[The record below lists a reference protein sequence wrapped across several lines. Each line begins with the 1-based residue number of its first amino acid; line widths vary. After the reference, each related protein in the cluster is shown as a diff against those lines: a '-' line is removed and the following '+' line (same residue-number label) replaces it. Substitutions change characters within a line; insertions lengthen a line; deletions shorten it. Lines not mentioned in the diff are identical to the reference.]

1 MERLKLSAG
10 EFLFLEKEANYFD
23 LDSSLAFHRVRV
35 RVFGE
40 VPIKVY
46 ANYVDDNGQVQ
57 AVMLGQGIRYEQEL
71 ELEGFESVSVVVPKG
86 KTAMVSLTRTGRA
99 AGEVLDPT
107 PIALA
112 DATSRQVPLS
122 QLVRMEIRKYL
133 QAAGQDPADA
143 DQLDLD
149 PLDGDF
155 EDDGADDFDLGDG
168 YADDDELFE
177 HDGEGSDPGDGEGQE
192 KESASGAGDENQ
204 PEGDQPPAGGT
215 TP

>member
-1 MERLKLSAG
+1 MERLKLNAG
-10 EFLFLEKEANYFD
+10 DFLYLEKEANYFD

-40 VPIKVY
+40 VPIKVF
-46 ANYVDDNGQVQ
+46 ANYVDEDGQVQ
-57 AVMLGQGIRYEQEL
+57 AVMLAQAIRYEQEL
-71 ELEGFESVSVVVPKG
+71 ELEGFESISVVVPKG
-86 KTAMVSLTRTGRA
+86 KHAMASLTRSGRA

-149 PLDGDF
+149 PLDGDYD
-155 EDDGADDFDLGDG
+155 DDGSDDFDLGDG
-168 YADDDELFE
+168 YADDDELFDD
-177 HDGEGSDPGDGEGQE
+177 DGEGSDPGDGDGQE
-192 KESASGAGDENQ
+192 EKPAPGAGDENQ
-204 PEGDQPPAGGT
+204 PKVEDPPAGGT

>member
-1 MERLKLSAG
+1 MERLKLNAG
-10 EFLFLEKEANYFD
+10 DFLFLEKETNYFD

-40 VPIKVY
+40 VPIKVF

-86 KTAMVSLTRTGRA
+86 KHAMASLTRSGRA

-112 DATSRQVPLS
+112 DQTSRQVPLS

-133 QAAGQDPADA
+133 QAAGQDPGDA
-143 DQLDLD
+143 DQLDLG

-155 EDDGADDFDLGDG
+155 DDDDDGDLAFGDG
-168 YADDDELFE
+168 YADDDELFDD
-177 HDGEGSDPGDGEGQE
+177 DGSGSGAGDGEGQE
-192 KESASGAGDENQ
+192 EESAPGTGDQTQ
-204 PEGDQPPAGGT
+204 PEGEDTPAGGG